1 MKMEDYI
8 REQVRKALLELNWVE
23 DEQFPVELVRTKSKE
38 HGDIATNVAMRLAR
52 ALGKPP
58 RAIAEELIAHLDL
71 DPRRIARV
79 EIAGPGFINF
89 FYNPEWI
96 YSQLEEILAEG
107 ENYGRND
114 IGKGKR
120 AQVEFVS
127 ANPTGPLTIGHGRQ
141 AVLGDTV
148 ANILEAC
155 GYEVQREYYFN
166 NAGRQMRIL
175 GDSVRLRYLE
185 LLGEK
190 IEFPEEYYQGEY
202 IKDIARYLLERH
214 GDSLRDRPSDD
225 PIFRETAEK
234 LIFEDI
240 KKTLKRLG
248 VEFDSFYNE
257 KSLYDE
263 GKIDEVIRQLR
274 EKGLVYEKDGAVWFK
289 TTEFGAQQD
298 RVIVKSTGEP
308 TYRLPDIAY
317 HKTKFDRGFDLI
329 VDVFG
334 ADHIATYPDVLAGLK
349 ALGYDVSRVR
359 VLIHQF
365 VTLMEGEE
373 KVKMSTRRATFVT
386 LDELLDK
393 VGEDVTRFFFLM
405 RSMNSHLNFDLSLAT
420 KESEENPVFYVQ
432 YAHAR
437 ICNIEKFAANQ
448 GVGLDQPPDLSL
460 LRTEEELD
468 LIRKMVD
475 FPGVIRRMHET
486 LEPQNLTQYLLEFA
500 AIFHKFY
507 FEHRVVSEDRG
518 LSRARL
524 ALVKAAKRVIANG
537 LRILGVSAPEIM

>member
-8 REQVRKALLELNWVE
+8 RDQVRRTLLELGWIE
-23 DEQFPVELVRTKSKE
+23 DAGYAVELVRTKSRE
-38 HGDIATNVAMRLAR
+38 HGDIATNVAMKLAR
-52 ALGKPP
+52 TLKKNP
-58 RAIAEELIAHLDL
+58 RRIAEELVAHLQL
-71 DPRRIARV
+71 DPRRISKTEV
-79 EIAGPGFINF
+79 AGPGFINF
-89 FYNPEWI
+89 FYNPRWI
-96 YSQLEEILAEG
+96 YSQLEEILAAG
-107 ENYGRND
+107 EAYGLND
-114 IGKGKR
+114 LGRGKR

-155 GYEVQREYYFN
+155 GYQVEREYYFN

-175 GDSVRLRYLE
+175 GESVRLRYLE
-185 LLGEK
+185 LLGEQ

-202 IKDIARYLLERH
+202 IKEIAHRLLQQY
-214 GDSLRDRPSDD
+214 GDSLRNRADD
-225 PIFRETAEK
+225 PIFKDTAEK

-240 KKTLKRLG
+240 KRTLKRLG
-248 VEFDSFYNE
+248 IVFDSFYNE
-257 KSLYDE
+257 RSLYDE
-263 GKIDEVIRQLR
+263 GKIDEVIRLLR
-274 EKGLVYEKDGAVWFK
+274 EKGLVYEKDGALWFK
-289 TTEFGAQQD
+289 TTEFGADQD

-329 VDVFG
+329 VDIFG
-334 ADHIATYPDVLAGLK
+334 ADHIATYPDVLAGVK

-365 VTLMEGEE
+365 VTLLEGEE
-373 KVKMSTRRATFVT
+373 KVKMSTRRANFVT
-386 LDELLDK
+386 LDELLDR

-405 RSMNSHLNFDLSLAT
+405 RSMNAHLNFDLSLAT
-420 KESEENPVFYVQ
+420 KESEENPVYYVQ

-448 GVGLDQPPDLSL
+448 GVSLEGKPDLNL
-460 LRTEEELD
+460 LRQEEELA

-475 FPGVIRRMHET
+475 YPNVIRRMHET

-500 AIFHKFY
+500 ALFHKFY
-507 FEHRVVSEDRG
+507 FEHRVVTEDPE
-518 LSRARL
+518 LSRARF
-524 ALVKAAKRVIANG
+524 ALVKAAKQVFANG
-537 LRILGVSAPEIM
+537 LKILGVSAPEIM